1 MEYQFNKYF
10 LVGEIVTFRW
20 NSAKSEYGII
30 VKLLDNGVVHI
41 KKVNENFVPTQYLCA
56 FQTDSFTPICKIN
69 CAHQGSNRAS
79 LPAPCSPWCVQYN
92 KTFQDWEFLSNKW
105 NHFNSRWR
113 Y

>member
-10 LVGEIVTFRW
+10 SVGEIVTFRW

-41 KKVNENFVPTQYLCA
+41 KKVDENFVPTQYLCA

-79 LPAPCSPWCVQYN
+79 LPAPCSPWCVHN
-92 KTFQDWEFLSNKW
+92 TMSNFDWDFFENKW
-105 NHFNSRWR
+105 MYLKDRWS